1 MIFTRLFRK
10 RRREHHQPKEVYVV
24 GRVVAGHV
32 DGMQQIV
39 GVAHSLDEAYELCV
53 QHAVKTVYTSYE
65 LKVTKWEDKCNV
77 KIYFSSGIM
86 KSHTFNIT
94 TQEI

>member
-1 MIFTRLFRK
+1 MIFNRLFRK
-10 RRREHHQPKEVYVV
+10 RRREHQQPKEIYVV

-32 DGMQQIV
+32 DGVQQIV

-53 QHAVKTVYTSYE
+53 QHAVKTAYTSHE
-65 LKVTKWEDKCNV
+65 VKVTKWEDKCNV

-86 KSHTFNIT
+86 RSHTFNIT